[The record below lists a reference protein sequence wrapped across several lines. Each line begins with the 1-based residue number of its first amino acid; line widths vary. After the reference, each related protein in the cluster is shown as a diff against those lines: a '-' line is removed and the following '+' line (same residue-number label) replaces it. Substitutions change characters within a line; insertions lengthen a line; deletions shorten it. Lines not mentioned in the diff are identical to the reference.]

1 MCPVVRKQL
10 HVSCWQKTAIC
21 VLFAKNSHMWKKTAT
36 CGRKQ
41 PHVSCWQKTA
51 TCVLLS
57 ENSHMCPVVRKQSYV
72 SCWQNTAICVLFAK
86 TATYCKEENSHM
98 CPVGRKRPYRVPMCS
113 VRKKQPHVEE
123 NSHMRP
129 VGRKQLYVSC
139 WQKMAIGVMFAKTA
153 TCGRKQ
159 PHVGRKPFSRKPF
172 GRKQSFCPCSVPPK
186 FVYSTPHQRNVYKFL
201 SNLIG
206 KTPFISCMF
215 VWL

>member
-123 NSHMRP
+123 NSHMCP
-129 VGRKQLYVSC
+129 AS
-139 WQKMAIGVMFAKTA
+139 T
-153 TCGRKQ
+153 KQ
-159 PHVGRKPFSRKPF
+159 PVCPFGIKPV